1 MAMGTTDRYD
11 DHGDMVLLSF
21 GAWNKQQKHE
31 ARNIVLEDIYPDGLP
46 GPRARKRPVCVNLL
60 AMFGLL
66 AIASAVVVLLVESS
80 KKGAGNGRAAPV
92 EEEKAPAAAPSGPLT
107 PLDDFLSGLPEYS
120 LRLAETNATSPQ
132 AHALA
137 WLRNNSD
144 YETHRLYQRYA
155 LAVLYYATNGG
166 SSWHKESG
174 WLSDSDECTW
184 YFLEDTQDVC
194 GQDSR
199 FLVLDLWR
207 NGLFGS
213 IPAELELLSNLQ
225 RIELGEG
232 AALEVAIHPE
242 LYVSRIGLASVLAPA
257 PHVFGAL
264 LLCNVP
270 APNYP
275 TCAPSD
281 SRGL

>member
-1 MAMGTTDRYD
+1 VWIQEVSSYNSKPTDREYNKGAMATGTTDRQGCHD
-11 DHGDMVLLSF
+11 RGGMVLLSF
-21 GAWNKQQKHE
+21 GAWNKPQKHE

-46 GPRARKRPVCVNLL
+46 GPRARKRPLYIDLL

-66 AIASAVVVLLVESS
+66 VIVSAAVVLLVASS
-80 KKGAGNGRAAPV
+80 KKDAGNERAAPIQEV
-92 EEEKAPAAAPSGPLT
+92 KAPAAAPSSPLM
-107 PLDDFLSGLPEYS
+107 PLSNDFLSGLPEYS

-144 YETHRLYQRYA
+144 YEMHRLYQRYA

-184 YFLEDTQDVC
+184 YFFEDNQDVC
-194 GQDSR
+194 GPDSR
-199 FLVLDLWR
+199 FLVLNLWR

-225 RIELGEG
+225 GIELGERD
-232 AALEVAIHPE
+232 ALEVAIHPE
-242 LYVSRIGLASVLAPA
+242 LYVS
-257 PHVFGAL
+257 
-264 LLCNVP
+264 
-270 APNYP
+270 
-275 TCAPSD
+275 
-281 SRGL
+281 